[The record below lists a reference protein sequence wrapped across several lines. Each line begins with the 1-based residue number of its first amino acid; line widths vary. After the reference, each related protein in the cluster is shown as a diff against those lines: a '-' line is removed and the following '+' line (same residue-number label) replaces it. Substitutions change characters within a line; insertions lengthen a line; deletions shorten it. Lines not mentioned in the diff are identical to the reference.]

1 MWSRRGKINTFKLGG
16 KPLPINPMPLE
27 VADAGD
33 VQVPSRSSSPKSFT
47 DKNFL
52 TGSQLPAP
60 MQEFFNSVS
69 QEGYPESM
77 GKTTRVQPWR
87 ALWDGPQQP
96 SKDGKLIVACPQ
108 TCAYGRH
115 SFFWLHL
122 LIEKTYYL
130 TYVRA

>member
-1 MWSRRGKINTFKLGG
+1 
-16 KPLPINPMPLE
+16 MPLE

-33 VQVPSRSSSPKSFT
+33 VQAPSRSSPESSTNKNLLT
-47 DKNFL
+47 D
-52 TGSQLPAP
+52 SQLPAP
-60 MQEFFNSVS
+60 MQEFFKSVS

-77 GKTTRVQPWR
+77 GKTARVQPWR

-115 SFFWLHL
+115 GHLSLHL

-130 TYVRA
+130 TCVRA